1 MESGANPERARR
13 REEEKDSGRSA
24 ATDRKAIGIKPR
36 RQPDALQAGILA
48 PNEPFSRCRYCGLAL
63 YIAKIWAKPN
73 KRKGNKYEKNKHF

>member
-48 PNEPFSRCRYCGLAL
+48 PNEPFSRCR
-63 YIAKIWAKPN
+63 
-73 KRKGNKYEKNKHF
+73 